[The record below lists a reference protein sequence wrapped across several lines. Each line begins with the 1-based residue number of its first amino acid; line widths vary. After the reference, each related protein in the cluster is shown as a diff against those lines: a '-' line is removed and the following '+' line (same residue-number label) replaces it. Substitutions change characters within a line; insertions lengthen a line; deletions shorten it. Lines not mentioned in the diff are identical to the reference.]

1 MKTSLVKLSLLTA
14 VGCTLTF
21 APFQSPA
28 QEKKNENAEAKS
40 GGAQGEA
47 NKAQNTHRAIPFR
60 GKVDAVDKA
69 AKTVKVGTR
78 VFAVSAET
86 KIQKD
91 GKAAT
96 LEEITVGEPIRGS
109 YRQADDGK
117 LNATSLFI
125 GLKEAD
131 PAKAAGEG
139 EKPAKP
145 NAKSGQPA
153 KQTTAE

>member
-1 MKTSLVKLSLLTA
+1 MKTPQLVKLSLLTII
-14 VGCTLTF
+14 GCALTLS
-21 APFQSPA
+21 PYQSPA
-28 QEKKNENAEAKS
+28 QEKKNENAAEKS

-47 NKAQNTHRAIPFR
+47 SKAQNTHRAIPFR

-117 LNATSLFI
+117 LNAVSLFF
-125 GLKEAD
+125 GLKEAE
-131 PAKAAGEG
+131 AKGAGDG
-139 EKPAKP
+139 EKPAK
-145 NAKSGQPA
+145 
-153 KQTTAE
+153 